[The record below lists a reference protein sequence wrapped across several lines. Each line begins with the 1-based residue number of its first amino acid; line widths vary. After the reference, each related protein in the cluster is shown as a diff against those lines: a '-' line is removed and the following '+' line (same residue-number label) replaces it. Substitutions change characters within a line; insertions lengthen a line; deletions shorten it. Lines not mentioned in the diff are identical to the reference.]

1 MVLDCPT
8 WRFGP
13 NCEQEC
19 HCADIS
25 EACDSIL
32 GICSSGCAQGWE
44 GYNCQTRKSLA
55 FFITFILHARNI
67 SVFYPETS
75 EVSHPITRTIFKEH
89 LTSER
94 RDVTCKGRFFLRQ
107 RPHAFGW
114 KAIWMLQKWRVK
126 NKLSE
131 TFKSMES
138 VSFGLNR
145 KRLSDGKFLL
155 FLFFVFFLLRELSE
169 NAILSRIRFWI
180 LCNALSRCMTDFH
193 DSWQRK
199 PV

>member
-1 MVLDCPT
+1 MIFTNLISLSKSYMSEFIFESIMDDVCQNGNYEYYCSIKLILTLILILVLDCPT

-75 EVSHPITRTIFKEH
+75 EVSHSIIRTIF
-89 LTSER
+89 
-94 RDVTCKGRFFLRQ
+94 
-107 RPHAFGW
+107 
-114 KAIWMLQKWRVK
+114 
-126 NKLSE
+126 
-131 TFKSMES
+131 
-138 VSFGLNR
+138 
-145 KRLSDGKFLL
+145 
-155 FLFFVFFLLRELSE
+155 
-169 NAILSRIRFWI
+169 
-180 LCNALSRCMTDFH
+180 
-193 DSWQRK
+193 
-199 PV
+199 